1 MAEKK
6 TRSIGLKKAFFG
18 EVNTAGGM
26 PESMKQLAKT
36 LKGTASFNTEA
47 DTTQDFYSEEDP
59 STPEETVVTEAGLK
73 QIKLNFMEWDNEV
86 LKSMFGGTIKQSV
99 KVTVDGQSY
108 TVDKYMAPKDVVQ
121 IEMAVRVV
129 SRYNVVIDIPRAKII
144 ARFVWDLTDTA
155 IAQIEVTAT
164 AQTPLSGDDGP
175 YSVYKLGDPDSAGG

>member
-1 MAEKK
+1 
-6 TRSIGLKKAFFG
+6 
-18 EVNTAGGM
+18 
-26 PESMKQLAKT
+26 
-36 LKGTASFNTEA
+36 
-47 DTTQDFYSEEDP
+47 
-59 STPEETVVTEAGLK
+59 
-73 QIKLNFMEWDNEV
+73 MEWDNEV

-164 AQTPLSGDDGP
+164 AQAPLSGDDGP